1 MGIAADAAHADSF
14 ALQVFRS
21 LDVAAGDDGLGHNV
35 LDGAD
40 EDHVGGTAD
49 VSIDVADAAGDRH
62 LGVAAEQR
70 CGDNA
75 RR

>member
-1 MGIAADAAHADSF
+1 MRLTPILLPFKSSGSDA
-14 ALQVFRS
+14 
-21 LDVAAGDDGLGHNV
+21 AAGDDGLSHNV

-40 EDHVGGTAD
+40 EDHIGGTAH
-49 VSIDVADAAGDRH
+49 VSIDVANAAGNRH

-70 CGDNA
+70 RGDNA